1 MTNSVSP
8 MLRIFALPRRRGGG
22 PPFSVAGSIR

>member
-1 MTNSVSP
+1 

-22 PPFSVAGSIR
+22 LPFSVAGSIR